1 MSLNSPIAN
10 VLSHI
15 QNYERLGKS
24 ELTTKNNSKV
34 IKGILEIMQKE
45 GYIGSFEEIEDSK
58 GNLLKINLI
67 GHVNKS
73 NVIRPHFQIKLS
85 EFEKFEKRYLPSKS
99 FGIIIISTSKG
110 LLTHTEAKEKGIG
123 GKLLAYCY

>member
-24 ELTTKNNSKV
+24 ELITRNNSK
-34 IKGILEIMQKE
+34 IIRGILEIMQRE
-45 GYIGSFEEIEDSK
+45 GYIGSFEEIVDSK
-58 GNLLKINLI
+58 GNLLKIHLLGNI
-67 GHVNKS
+67 NKVNIIK
-73 NVIRPHFQIKLS
+73 PHFQIELS
-85 EFEKFEKRYLPSKS
+85 DFEKFEKRFLPAKN
-99 FGIIIISTSKG
+99 FGLLIISTNKG
-110 LLTHTEAKEKGIG
+110 LLTHNQAKENKIG